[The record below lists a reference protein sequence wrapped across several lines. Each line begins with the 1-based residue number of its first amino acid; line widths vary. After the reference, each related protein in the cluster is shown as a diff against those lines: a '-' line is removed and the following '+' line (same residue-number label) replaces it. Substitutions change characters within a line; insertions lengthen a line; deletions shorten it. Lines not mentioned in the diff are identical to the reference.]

1 MGNSRTDLGEDFIAS
16 GMTLITDPRSDFYLK
31 EDKKKKLLKEVV
43 NDPGEECN
51 MDNLDK

>member
-31 EDKKKKLLKEVV
+31 EDKKKKLLTIYWIRVTTI
-43 NDPGEECN
+43 
-51 MDNLDK
+51 